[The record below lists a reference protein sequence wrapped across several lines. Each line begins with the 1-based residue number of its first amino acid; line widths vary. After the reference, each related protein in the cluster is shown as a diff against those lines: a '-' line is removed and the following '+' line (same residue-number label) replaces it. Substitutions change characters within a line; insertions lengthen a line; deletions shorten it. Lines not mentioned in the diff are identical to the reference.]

1 MKYIFFL
8 FLFVYISSN
17 AISQINDIADTN
29 WCNHPYRESLK
40 KLPEIKV
47 SSNWFKVYR
56 VGQNVLAIVEPYN
69 FEEVISYLIIG
80 KSKALLFDTGIGADS
95 ISPLIKQLTNLPILV
110 LNSHTHFDH
119 MGGNYEFKNI
129 LALNTN
135 YTIKNSKAGWNH
147 DSIKDEVTMRAFCL
161 QRLPVFDT
169 AQYHTR
175 PFKILQFVKDGDEV
189 DLGERKLKII
199 CVPGHTMDAIALL
212 DKTNGYIWTGDTFYE
227 GPIFLF
233 AEGTDLLAYEK
244 SIAKLAK
251 MAPQLK
257 RVFPSHNNPISQ
269 PERLIELKT
278 NFIKMKSSQVK
289 PTDAGSN
296 LLLFQFPYFNFLIG
310 KAQLETFR
318 TK

>member
-1 MKYIFFL
+1 
-8 FLFVYISSN
+8 
-17 AISQINDIADTN
+17 
-29 WCNHPYRESLK
+29 
-40 KLPEIKV
+40 
-47 SSNWFKVYR
+47 
-56 VGQNVLAIVEPYN
+56 
-69 FEEVISYLIIG
+69 
-80 KSKALLFDTGIGADS
+80 
-95 ISPLIKQLTNLPILV
+95 
-110 LNSHTHFDH
+110 
-119 MGGNYEFKNI
+119 
-129 LALNTN
+129 
-135 YTIKNSKAGWNH
+135 
-147 DSIKDEVTMRAFCL
+147 
-161 QRLPVFDT
+161 
-169 AQYHTR
+169 
-175 PFKILQFVKDGDEV
+175 
-189 DLGERKLKII
+189 
-199 CVPGHTMDAIALL
+199 MDAIALL

-251 MAPQLK
+251 MASQLK